1 MKQINEIMK
10 HSDAYKQLKKRKET
24 SITEDVLSIK
34 DLADGIYE
42 NTCTKYLKPQ
52 WMEIQKDDNHDI
64 WEDHLDTIGIDPNS
78 KCEAVILKVVAYVEC
93 DPPIYV

>member
-24 SITEDVLSIK
+24 SITEDVTSIQK
-34 DLADGIYE
+34 LAREIYE
-42 NTCTKYLKPQ
+42 DRAKKYLKPQ
-52 WMEIQKDDNHDI
+52 WIEIQKDDNPDI